1 MEAVAAQEGASG
13 RIAKLVVSTR
23 IFGART
29 GSMRILFLSP
39 RQCWPALSGAK
50 LREYHLAR
58 ALGQSGELTYVYFS
72 QGLPIAPTD
81 LPFCRHLIPV
91 PKPSAYTPGKVI
103 QGLLTGVPLPV
114 INYTSK
120 VMSATLAGLI
130 GRSAFDLVHI
140 DSIHMAGYLPI
151 VARLKSRLMMHWH
164 NIESELMTRYAA
176 NSTLPKKLYAS
187 LTARRLAALEDE
199 LLSSCFGHVVCSERE
214 RELLLV
220 RAPRA
225 RVAVVENGVDTQS
238 FTLDGTARRRIVF
251 VGSMGYHANTEAALY
266 FTSKIWPALYKLF
279 PSWTLTLVG
288 SDPPPSVRAL
298 AGLYPAVEVT
308 GTVPD
313 VRPFYAEAL
322 LAIVPLRTGGGTRL
336 KILEAFAAGVPVI
349 STTLGAEGLNL
360 SPGEH
365 FLAADSQTEWVA
377 ACSAIANDAPLR
389 KRLIQ
394 AGRKLA
400 EDEYDWNVLGG
411 RLVTTYRTWLL
422 DREPNSPVGDC

>member
-1 MEAVAAQEGASG
+1 
-13 RIAKLVVSTR
+13 L
-23 IFGART
+23 
-29 GSMRILFLSP
+29 RILFLSP

-58 ALGQSGELTYVYFS
+58 ALGQDSELTYVYFS
-72 QGLPIAPTD
+72 QGLPVAPAD

-91 PKPSAYTPGKVI
+91 PKPSAYTPGKI
-103 QGLLTGVPLPV
+103 IRGLVTGVPLSV

-120 VMSATLAGLI
+120 EMSDTLAGLA
-130 GRSAFDLVHI
+130 GRPVFDLAHV

-151 VARLKSRLMMHWH
+151 VAGTTSRVIMHWH
-164 NIESELMTRYAA
+164 NIESELMARYAA
-176 NSTLPKKLYAS
+176 NSAFPKKLYAA
-187 LTARRLAALEDE
+187 LTARRLAALEDK

-214 RELLLV
+214 RQLLLA

-238 FTLDGTARRRIVF
+238 FAVDGDTRRRVVF

-266 FTSKIWPALYKLF
+266 FTSKIWPALNKLF
-279 PSWTLTLVG
+279 PAWTLTLVG

-298 AGLYPAVEVT
+298 TGLYPAVEVT

-313 VRPFYAEAL
+313 VRPFYREAL

-365 FLAADSQTEWVA
+365 FLAADSHTEWVA
-377 ACSAIANDAPLR
+377 ACSAIANDAGLR
-389 KRLIQ
+389 RRLIQ

-400 EDEYDWNVLGG
+400 EDEYDWNVLGD
-411 RLVTTYRTWLL
+411 RLVTTYRTWLMDSRL
-422 DREPNSPVGDC
+422 GVD